1 MKVEKTKE
9 EKEAILNK
17 IFLKVAASKT
27 ALNGFYK
34 PNVVNNVLEN
44 DFDKYFG
51 NLGKKEN
58 NHRQLNENELK
69 FVNVRKEHEN
79 KEFRERILK
88 DKEKILKNDNLK
100 AKSNSY
106 KNNNNQIDKE
116 VLFFN
121 DSFNNISLIEQLEK
135 IEGLDE
141 IDFQSQPK
149 EENCPINSSF
159 DKQKEKASKG
169 IDVDINNAKK
179 ITDLIKDI
187 DIDVDIEIKDIP
199 DNFKPF
205 KRDSNDSIDIELSQ
219 KPTQR
224 NSTKNVEGSTKI
236 SKNENSKINRDES
249 INNKKKKETNKSNEN
264 DFEENKLCKEEPKFS
279 KTGANFFQMKSE
291 NVPDL
296 LKRIMEKNKKEAS
309 VKQRDCFSQMINQN
323 LNRNG
328 KFILNMERPRTQH
341 SSKTIYMK
349 KEQQQA
355 FEEINFDLRL
365 SDVFFWRK
373 HEELWANLSNTS
385 KFKIDKEF
393 DSYFIP
399 KYESEILISIFFKLN
414 DIIKDKIEI
423 TDKIFQPKHEI
434 KKWKEAYK
442 VAIKRWHPDK
452 LIPLLVDIQ
461 VNDDV
466 KKNYILKKCGT
477 ILNSI
482 NKQMNTI
489 IEILKKIANKQAPVL

>member
-1 MKVEKTKE
+1 
-9 EKEAILNK
+9 
-17 IFLKVAASKT
+17 
-27 ALNGFYK
+27 
-34 PNVVNNVLEN
+34 
-44 DFDKYFG
+44 
-51 NLGKKEN
+51 
-58 NHRQLNENELK
+58 
-69 FVNVRKEHEN
+69 
-79 KEFRERILK
+79 
-88 DKEKILKNDNLK
+88 
-100 AKSNSY
+100 
-106 KNNNNQIDKE
+106 
-116 VLFFN
+116 
-121 DSFNNISLIEQLEK
+121 LEK
-135 IEGLDE
+135 LEGLDK
-141 IDFQSQPK
+141 IDFQNQPK

-264 DFEENKLCKEEPKFS
+264 DLEENKLCKEEPKFS

-349 KEQQQA
+349 KEQQKA

-399 KYESEILISIFFKLN
+399 KYESEILISIFFTQN
-414 DIIKDKIEI
+414 AIIKDKIEI

-489 IEILKKIANKQAPVL
+489 IEILKKLANKQAPVL